1 MDLMSAQ
8 STLTVGGSPPDRVP
22 LGWLILL
29 PLGALLLLQVLFTWF
44 DVVPILNG
52 GLADTDAY
60 MRLVR
65 VLDLHASGHWFD
77 ARLLRVNPPEGHV
90 QHWTRFLDA
99 LLLGGA
105 WLLEPFYGFRM
116 GLHLWGVLISPVLL
130 ALALFA
136 LDWATIPILGRDAR
150 LFACLAFLLQ
160 PSIQAYTIVGR
171 PDHHSLLLALFVV
184 QLGLTFRLLLRPEPR
199 PALVAGAVAAVSF
212 WVSPEAV
219 LAIAVTLGAL
229 GFYWLQGD
237 LRMSRISRDFML
249 ATTVSLA
256 GLLVIE
262 RGPGLLAIES
272 DRLSLVHVAL
282 FAAIAGFWVL
292 VVRAERGG
300 RTAWAERAA
309 RAEQSQSKHP
319 FPVPRPPAGLGGL
332 GSRLGSAILGMVVIG
347 AGMLVLFPSLR
358 AGPLGQVDPL
368 YEHLRLQQIVE
379 YQPLIPGAWL
389 SAGRFEEIAQ
399 RAVRIMGIALAALPF
414 LIVMLARRQPERRA
428 WVALALAMVVFLPI
442 ACDEVHFGTYAQALL
457 VIPYA
462 ACVAWLIRR
471 TETRLAPV
479 AGQILRPLLL
489 VGALFWPYG
498 VADAL
503 PEASIATAGHDCPID
518 AAAPV
523 LTRLAGGVPK
533 TVLTFTDY
541 APSLLYDTPLRVL
554 SIPNHRPQPGF
565 ATTYRILGALDPEAA
580 RADLARHHIDW
591 ILLCPS
597 TAERRQFAHVS
608 DDPRTLYRHLV
619 DGTPP
624 SWLRQAPM
632 PADLAGRMS
641 LFIVVPPGAPA
652 ASS

>member
-1 MDLMSAQ
+1 MSAQ

-184 QLGLTFRLLLRPEPR
+184 QLGLTFRLLLRPERR
-199 PALVAGAVAAVSF
+199 PALVAGAIAAVSF

-256 GLLVIE
+256 GLAGDRARPGPPGDRERPAVPGPCRAVRRHRRLLGCWSRAPSAAAGRPGPSAP
-262 RGPGLLAIES
+262 RGP
-272 DRLSLVHVAL
+272 
-282 FAAIAGFWVL
+282 
-292 VVRAERGG
+292 
-300 RTAWAERAA
+300 
-309 RAEQSQSKHP
+309 SKASRSTP
-319 FPVPRPPAGLGGL
+319 FQRRRQPAGLRGL
-332 GSRLGSAILGMVVIG
+332 SSRLGLAILGMGVIA
-347 AGMLVLFPSLR
+347 AGMAILFPSLR
-358 AGPLGQVDPL
+358 AGPLG
-368 YEHLRLQQIVE
+368 HGRSALR
-379 YQPLIPGAWL
+379 
-389 SAGRFEEIAQ
+389 
-399 RAVRIMGIALAALPF
+399 
-414 LIVMLARRQPERRA
+414 
-428 WVALALAMVVFLPI
+428 
-442 ACDEVHFGTYAQALL
+442 
-457 VIPYA
+457 
-462 ACVAWLIRR
+462 
-471 TETRLAPV
+471 AP
-479 AGQILRPLLL
+479 AS
-489 VGALFWPYG
+489 
-498 VADAL
+498 VADRRV
-503 PEASIATAGHDCPID
+503 P
-518 AAAPV
+518 AADPG
-523 LTRLAGGVPK
+523 RL
-533 TVLTFTDY
+533 
-541 APSLLYDTPLRVL
+541 
-554 SIPNHRPQPGF
+554 
-565 ATTYRILGALDPEAA
+565 
-580 RADLARHHIDW
+580 
-591 ILLCPS
+591 
-597 TAERRQFAHVS
+597 AERRPLRRDRAARGPDHGHRARRAAVPDRHAGPQPARAARLGGARARPGRVPADRLRRGPF
-608 DDPRTLYRHLV
+608 RHLCPGV
-619 DGTPP
+619 AGHPLRRLRRLAAPP
-624 SWLRQAPM
+624 DRGQAG
-632 PADLAGRMS
+632 AGRGS
-641 LFIVVPPGAPA
+641 DPA
-652 ASS
+652 ASPAGRRVVLALWRGRCAAGGAASRPPATTVRSTRRRRSSPAWPGASPRPCSPSPTMRPRCSTTRRSGCSRSRTTGRSPASPRPIAS

>member
-1 MDLMSAQ
+1 MSAQ
-8 STLTVGGSPPDRVP
+8 STLTVGGSPPDRMP

-44 DVVPILNG
+44 EVVPILNG

-105 WLLEPFYGFRM
+105 WLLEPFYGFRL

-184 QLGLTFRLLLRPEPR
+184 QLGLTFRMLLRPERR
-199 PALVAGAVAAVSF
+199 PALVAGAIAAVSF

-262 RGPGLLAIES
+262 RGPGLLVIEN

-292 VVRAERGG
+292 VARAERGG
-300 RTAWAERAA
+300 
-309 RAEQSQSKHP
+309 P
-319 FPVPRPPAGLGGL
+319 DGLGPA
-332 GSRLGSAILGMVVIG
+332 R
-347 AGMLVLFPSLR
+347 R
-358 AGPLGQVDPL
+358 AGRAKPVEAPLP
-368 YEHLRLQQIVE
+368 
-379 YQPLIPGAWL
+379 
-389 SAGRFEEIAQ
+389 
-399 RAVRIMGIALAALPF
+399 
-414 LIVMLARRQPERRA
+414 
-428 WVALALAMVVFLPI
+428 
-442 ACDEVHFGTYAQALL
+442 
-457 VIPYA
+457 
-462 ACVAWLIRR
+462 
-471 TETRLAPV
+471 
-479 AGQILRPLLL
+479 
-489 VGALFWPYG
+489 
-498 VADAL
+498 
-503 PEASIATAGHDCPID
+503 
-518 AAAPV
+518 AAPP
-523 LTRLAGGVPK
+523 TGGPARL
-533 TVLTFTDY
+533 
-541 APSLLYDTPLRVL
+541 
-554 SIPNHRPQPGF
+554 
-565 ATTYRILGALDPEAA
+565 
-580 RADLARHHIDW
+580 
-591 ILLCPS
+591 
-597 TAERRQFAHVS
+597 ER
-608 DDPRTLYRHLV
+608 
-619 DGTPP
+619 
-624 SWLRQAPM
+624 
-632 PADLAGRMS
+632 
-641 LFIVVPPGAPA
+641 PPGARDPWHGGDRGRHGDPVSEPA
-652 ASS
+652 RRPARSGRSALRAPASARRSSSTSR